1 MGTFGCESI
10 LVLAGAGRQPPG
22 RHLEHPAT
30 ETEGCRSASQ
40 GLLLTLITYRRRY
53 HRHYHLLMSRGS
65 IAVPDVLGL
74 TFASAHSVGSA
85 AGLHVL
91 GYAPDGSPIAKDSEG
106 IVVEQDPPAHESTK
120 AGRQLRLRVG
130 RGDGGSKDPE
140 PRVPDPVVHS
150 DFGDLSDPDADR
162 KLV

>member
-1 MGTFGCESI
+1 
-10 LVLAGAGRQPPG
+10 
-22 RHLEHPAT
+22 
-30 ETEGCRSASQ
+30 
-40 GLLLTLITYRRRY
+40 
-53 HRHYHLLMSRGS
+53 MSRGS

-85 AGLHVL
+85 AGLRVL

-140 PRVPDPVVHS
+140 PRDPDPRVHS
-150 DFGDLSDPDADR
+150 DYGDLADSGPDR
-162 KLV
+162 ELVRV